1 MNIYI
6 EKDPAQNCWW
16 VHMDLWAASFHSR
29 EGAVSFVERLN
40 ARINAPHSLTLEV
53 QRFLSTQKLS
63 KSPPFVQDKS
73 PQSIEQ
79 LSQA

>member
-6 EKDPAQNCWW
+6 EKDPAQNRWW
-16 VHMDLWAASFHSR
+16 VHMDLWAVSFHSR

-40 ARINAPHSLTLEV
+40 ARINAPHSLIPEV
-53 QRFLSTQKLS
+53 KTQEFS
-63 KSPPFVQDKS
+63 KGPPLVQNEL
-73 PQSIEQ
+73 PQSIKQ